1 MGRRKNHVNEDEK
14 EKATKMGKTEWITM
28 NKVREKTKRVQKWKT
43 KKGGENRARRKI
55 WRRKKNRD
63 KTQEEKIKDRE
74 DKENETP
81 KKQRFLETSEMNY
94 IIGTNSKYRLS
105 LLPAAVTDY
114 LFPTKPL
121 LFS

>member
-1 MGRRKNHVNEDEK
+1 MAK
-14 EKATKMGKTEWITM
+14 
-28 NKVREKTKRVQKWKT
+28 
-43 KKGGENRARRKI
+43 
-55 WRRKKNRD
+55 KKNRD

-74 DKENETP
+74 DKEDETP